1 MVERRNWSEEE
12 VQRALLLYLRTP
24 FGRIH
29 QRNPDIISLAR
40 DLGRSVSS
48 IALKMVN
55 LASLDDSLTQKGM
68 ANTSALDRKVWR
80 DFILAPEPAPSIDFY
95 RQPSPRYGGLSEEG
109 HAFAD
114 RAGRNV
120 PVASTRRVGQDLFRE
135 AVLASYHGR
144 CAVTGI
150 DDPRLL
156 NASHIVPWTGHEDQR
171 MNPRNGICL
180 SALHD
185 RAFDRHIITFDRDW
199 RMIVRDDV
207 PAAAK
212 AALLRGAGSHLR
224 MPDRFLPDPD
234 LLAVHRAV
242 FESAA

>member
-29 QRNPDIISLAR
+29 QRNPEIISLAQE
-40 DLGRSVSS
+40 LGRSVSS

-55 LASLDDSLTQKGM
+55 LASLDESLVQKGM

-80 DFILAPEPAPSIDFY
+80 DFLLAPELAPSTNVY
-95 RQPSPRYGGLSEEG
+95 SQPSPRYGGLSEDG
-109 HAFAD
+109 PAFAD
-114 RAGRNV
+114 GTGRNV
-120 PVASTRRVGQDLFRE
+120 SVTSTRRVGQDLFRE
-135 AVLASYHGR
+135 AVLTSYQGR

-156 NASHIVPWTGHEDQR
+156 NASHIVPWSDNVDHR

-185 RAFDRHIITFDRDW
+185 RAFDRHMITFDRDW
-199 RMIVRDDV
+199 CMIVRDDV
-207 PAAAK
+207 PAVAK

-242 FESAA
+242 FERAA

>member
-29 QRNPDIISLAR
+29 QRNPDIISLAQ

-55 LASLDDSLTQKGM
+55 LASLDDSLAQKGM

-80 DFILAPEPAPSIDFY
+80 DFILAPEPAPSTDFY
-95 RQPSPRYGGLSEEG
+95 THPSPRYGGLSEEG

-114 RAGRNV
+114 GAGRNV
-120 PVASTRRVGQDLFRE
+120 PVTSTRRVGQDLFRE

-156 NASHIVPWTGHEDQR
+156 NASHIVPWTGNEDHR
-171 MNPRNGICL
+171 
-180 SALHD
+180 ALHD

-199 RMIVRDDV
+199 CMIVRDDV

-242 FESAA
+242 FERAA